1 MEKILKKHN
10 TTHVRAKHL
19 FHKQKQHKGW
29 ADKQVTELWA
39 DLMYVIQE
47 RDMFAGKTYLFEDDY
62 KPFLP
67 CQTDHPGANALRASS
82 TRLWRHPGFWPS
94 GVGSN

>member
-39 DLMYVIQE
+39 DLMYVI
-47 RDMFAGKTYLFEDDY
+47 
-62 KPFLP
+62 
-67 CQTDHPGANALRASS
+67 
-82 TRLWRHPGFWPS
+82 
-94 GVGSN
+94 